1 MKKEKIRKKRLR
13 DPGILEHCKALV
25 ACFWTTA
32 MAARTSILN
41 EFLFLP
47 LHIIITA
54 NIKYLIHVT
63 REFYFAKVI
72 CRNLYALFSNV
83 RRAYTVNKNGV
94 QLFITGGRITNQR
107 KRKCLWPIKA
117 VNRLHAHAWLSFI
130 AAPSTCTS
138 WSETGKT
145 KKNYNRFGSILGWLV
160 YSSYEFVRHQSM
172 FLTRCSSD
180 LFKKIN

>member
-1 MKKEKIRKKRLR
+1 MKKKKKKERKKRLR
-13 DPGILEHCKALV
+13 EPGILEHCKALV

-83 RRAYTVNKNGV
+83 RRASTVNKNDV
-94 QLFITGGRITNQR
+94 TAGRITNQR
-107 KRKCLWPIKA
+107 KRKCL
-117 VNRLHAHAWLSFI
+117 
-130 AAPSTCTS
+130 
-138 WSETGKT
+138 
-145 KKNYNRFGSILGWLV
+145 
-160 YSSYEFVRHQSM
+160 
-172 FLTRCSSD
+172 
-180 LFKKIN
+180 

>member
-1 MKKEKIRKKRLR
+1 MKKKKENKKEKVKR
-13 DPGILEHCKALV
+13 PGYIGTLQGWLVCGRRQWQQEHQYK
-25 ACFWTTA
+25 
-32 MAARTSILN
+32 N

-47 LHIIITA
+47 LHVIISA

-107 KRKCLWPIKA
+107 KRKCL
-117 VNRLHAHAWLSFI
+117 
-130 AAPSTCTS
+130 
-138 WSETGKT
+138 
-145 KKNYNRFGSILGWLV
+145 
-160 YSSYEFVRHQSM
+160 
-172 FLTRCSSD
+172 
-180 LFKKIN
+180 

>member
-1 MKKEKIRKKRLR
+1 
-13 DPGILEHCKALV
+13 
-25 ACFWTTA
+25 

-83 RRAYTVNKNGV
+83 RRAYYTVNKNGV
-94 QLFITGGRITNQR
+94 QLFIRAGRITNHR
-107 KRKCLWPIKA
+107 KRKCL
-117 VNRLHAHAWLSFI
+117 
-130 AAPSTCTS
+130 
-138 WSETGKT
+138 
-145 KKNYNRFGSILGWLV
+145 
-160 YSSYEFVRHQSM
+160 
-172 FLTRCSSD
+172 
-180 LFKKIN
+180 

>member
-1 MKKEKIRKKRLR
+1 MKKKKKKKEKRKKKKERKKRLR
-13 DPGILEHCKALV
+13 ELGILEHGKVLV
-25 ACFWTTA
+25 TCFWTTA
-32 MAARTSILN
+32 MAARTSIQN

-107 KRKCLWPIKA
+107 KRKCL
-117 VNRLHAHAWLSFI
+117 
-130 AAPSTCTS
+130 
-138 WSETGKT
+138 
-145 KKNYNRFGSILGWLV
+145 
-160 YSSYEFVRHQSM
+160 
-172 FLTRCSSD
+172 
-180 LFKKIN
+180 

>member
-1 MKKEKIRKKRLR
+1 MKKKRKKERKKRLR
-13 DPGILEHCKALV
+13 EPGILEHCKALV

-83 RRAYTVNKNGV
+83 RRASTVNKNGV
-94 QLFITGGRITNQR
+94 QLFITAGRITNQR
-107 KRKCLWPIKA
+107 KRKCL
-117 VNRLHAHAWLSFI
+117 
-130 AAPSTCTS
+130 
-138 WSETGKT
+138 
-145 KKNYNRFGSILGWLV
+145 
-160 YSSYEFVRHQSM
+160 
-172 FLTRCSSD
+172 
-180 LFKKIN
+180 